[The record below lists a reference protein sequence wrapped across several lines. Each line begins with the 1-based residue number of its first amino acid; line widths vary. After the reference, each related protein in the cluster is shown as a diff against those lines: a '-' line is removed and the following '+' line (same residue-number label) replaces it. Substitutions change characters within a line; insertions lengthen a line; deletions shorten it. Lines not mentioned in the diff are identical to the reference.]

1 MIRTGL
7 IGYGRNGQAM
17 HGAAIRKSPEFEM
30 TCVCD
35 IDKKAT
41 DLAKEVF
48 GCDVC
53 DDYHDLLA
61 RDDLDLV
68 VIVTPSDLHAKMAC
82 DALAAG
88 KNVLVTKPW
97 GINMDEVDSMIAAQ
111 KKSGKILMPWLPAR
125 WGSDIVK
132 LREVVASGVIGD
144 VFQIVRSQFTF
155 GKRNDWQIYASR
167 GGGYLLNWGPHIVDQ
182 AMILSGGE
190 PVEISAFTKQ
200 IINPG
205 DAEDVFYAL
214 MRMDNGIMITA
225 QYNISTSRTPNWVV
239 RGTKGTIIMDGNK
252 LTVDSITFPDVIPE
266 GTYRCDVKTDTYT
279 EDVKGNVYGDTD
291 EVYTYIADTV
301 KGIIPYP
308 VPLDEARRLSYTLEK
323 IRESAN
329 SGKSVSFR

>member
-17 HGAAIRKSPEFEM
+17 HGKAIEKSPEYKM
-30 TCVCD
+30 VAVCD
-35 IDKKAT
+35 IDKRAR

-48 GCDVC
+48 DCDLYE
-53 DDYHDLLA
+53 DYHDLIA

-68 VIVTPSDLHAKMAC
+68 VIVTPSDLHAQMAC

-97 GINMDEVDSMIAAQ
+97 GINMKEVDAMIAAQ
-111 KKSGKILMPWLPAR
+111 KKSGKLLMPWLPAR

-155 GKRNDWQIYASR
+155 GKRNDWQIYSER
-167 GGGYLLNWGPHIVDQ
+167 GGGYLLNWGPHLVDQ
-182 AMILSGGE
+182 AMILSGSK
-190 PVEISAFTKQ
+190 PVEISAVTKQ

-214 MRMDNGIMITA
+214 MRMENGMMMTV
-225 QYNISTSRTPNWVV
+225 QYNISTSRTPNWVI
-239 RGTKGTIIMDGNK
+239 RGNKGTIIMDGNN
-252 LTVDSITFPDVIPE
+252 LTVDKITFPDVIPE

-279 EDVKGNVYGDTD
+279 EKVEGNVYGDTD

-301 KGIIPYP
+301 KGKTPYP
-308 VPLDEARRLSYTLEK
+308 VPLEEARQLSYVLEK
-323 IRESAN
+323 IRESAKA
-329 SGKSVSFR
+329 GKSVSL